1 MCIASLIAVGKYF
14 SIYCSMVDALRVS
27 MSSNSIQP
35 PNQIMQQKMEMKQ
48 TEAAE
53 KVSREL
59 DF

>member
-1 MCIASLIAVGKYF
+1 
-14 SIYCSMVDALRVS
+14 MVDALRVS

-53 KVSREL
+53 KVSRKL
-59 DF
+59 YFQLHVRYDCISS

>member
-1 MCIASLIAVGKYF
+1 
-14 SIYCSMVDALRVS
+14 MVDALRVS

-53 KVSREL
+53 KVSWEL